1 VPLSWWFFSIAR
13 LYAIQPA
20 GPSASLSYGREIDAG
35 CVLERLWV
43 DPVFDHIQGSSGDCN
58 WVVLVF
64 DFCSKVTQEFYD
76 LVGSVYQI
84 R

>member
-1 VPLSWWFFSIAR
+1 MRRLERRFGLISETCAAELMVFSIAR
-13 LYAIQPA
+13 LCATPPA
-20 GPSASLSYGREIDAG
+20 DPSASLSYGREIGAG

-64 DFCSKVTQEFYD
+64 DFCSK
-76 LVGSVYQI
+76 
-84 R
+84 